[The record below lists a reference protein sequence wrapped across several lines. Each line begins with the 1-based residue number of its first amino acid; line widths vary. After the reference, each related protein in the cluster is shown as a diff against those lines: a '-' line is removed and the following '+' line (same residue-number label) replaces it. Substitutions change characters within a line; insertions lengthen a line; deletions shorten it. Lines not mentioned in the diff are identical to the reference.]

1 MRTTAVLLVLALIA
15 GAQIIPIRLGDPI
28 NLIPPA
34 TNADGNGV
42 LFAAGVSPDGTV
54 QQATN
59 LYLFMEGRV
68 AASVRQLTNYAGSS
82 TLTGVTSVSFSASS
96 GVAGFAT
103 LPAGPGGA
111 EEVHLIDTA
120 SAADRTLVTDKQG
133 CIQPLCVSC
142 FRACV
147 GPVHVTDDGSRVLFA
162 VARQKP
168 FFVVNADGTG
178 LNGLPIYQGSLA
190 PSPQRVIS
198 RAGNV
203 VFTSS
208 APSGPTF
215 AAAAT
220 DAYTINLDSTGLR
233 QVTRFGDPMF
243 FASNAAI
250 SADGSLIA
258 FESNFSNSGPQ
269 TVQVWVVRPDGTGLR
284 MVSTGPDSAGS
295 PTISGD
301 GSVVTFLQS
310 GQIMRTRTDGDTT
323 PLALTKLSFSAPRDP
338 VVSEDGAQVAFTLGP
353 PSGSPAAVHRIPT
366 DSTTDL
372 RGFGSV
378 YAPRMLNQ
386 NGVATA
392 AGYGS
397 PSAGSLISVYGANL
411 VLDELSQASEFPL
424 PPVLNGLSLL
434 VNGQPVPLLAITPW
448 QINAHLPQ
456 TVPPG
461 VATFQLRYTGFPQS
475 PLVSAEVRSFS
486 PANFAFPF
494 TRGRLYYSQAAAFHA
509 GTGVAADMDNPAVA
523 GEILEIYG
531 LGLGVTVPAVD
542 AGVPSPASPPA
553 VASHMPRVQIGGR
566 DAVITFAGLAPG
578 LAGVYQV
585 NAIVPGGLS
594 PGLQS
599 LAWIGVDGLLSYSSI
614 AVK

>member
-1 MRTTAVLLVLALIA
+1 MRQTAALVVLALVA

-34 TNADGNGV
+34 TNADGRGI
-42 LFAAGVSPDGTV
+42 LFAASISPDGTA
-54 QQATN
+54 QQGTN
-59 LYLFMEGRV
+59 LYLFMAGRV
-68 AASVRQLTNYAGSS
+68 TASIRQLTNYTGSS
-82 TLTGVTSVSFSASS
+82 TLTGVTSLSYAGSS

-103 LPAGPGGA
+103 LPSGPGGP

-120 SAADRTLVTDKQG
+120 SPADRTLVTDKQG

-147 GPVHVTDDGSRVLFA
+147 GPVHVADDGSKVLYA

-178 LNGLPIYQGSLA
+178 PSGLPVYQGSLA
-190 PSPQRVIS
+190 PSPLRVIS
-198 RAGNV
+198 RAGNA

-220 DAYTINLDSTGLR
+220 DVYSINLDGTGLR
-233 QVTRFGDPMF
+233 QVTRFGDAMF
-243 FASNAAI
+243 FSANATI

-258 FESNFSNSGPQ
+258 FESNFSSSGPQ
-269 TVQVWVVRPDGTGLR
+269 TTQVWVVRPDGTGLR
-284 MVSTGPDSAGS
+284 MLSTGSDSAGS

-310 GQIMRTRTDGDTT
+310 GQIMRARTDGTT

-338 VVSEDGAQVAFTLGP
+338 VVSEDGSQVAFTLGP
-353 PSGSPAAVHRIPT
+353 LSGSSAGLYQTPT
-366 DSTTDL
+366 NTTTDL
-372 RGFGSV
+372 RAFLPV
-378 YAPRMLNQ
+378 YAPRMLNM

-411 VLDELSQASEFPL
+411 GLDELSQARGFPL

-434 VNGQPVPLLAITPW
+434 VNGQPIPLLAVTPW
-448 QINAHLPQ
+448 QINAQLPQ
-456 TVPPG
+456 TMPPG
-461 VATFQLRYTGFPQS
+461 AATFQLRYSGFPQS
-475 PLVSAEVRSFS
+475 PPVSAEIKSFS

-494 TRGRLYYSQAAAFHA
+494 TRGRLYYSQAAAFHS

-523 GEILEIYG
+523 GETLEIYG
-531 LGLGVTVPAVD
+531 LGLGVTIPAVD

-553 VASHMPRVQIGGR
+553 AAGQIPRVQIGGR
-566 DAVITFAGLAPG
+566 DSVITFAGLAPG

-594 PGLQS
+594 PGLKS
-599 LAWIGVDGLLSYSSI
+599 LAWIGADGLLSYSSI

>member
-1 MRTTAVLLVLALIA
+1 MRQTAVLLVLALIA

-28 NLIPPA
+28 NLISPA
-34 TNADGNGV
+34 TNADGRGI
-42 LFAAGVSPDGTV
+42 LFAAGISPDGTA
-54 QQATN
+54 QQGTN
-59 LYLFMEGRV
+59 LYLFMAGRV
-68 AASVRQLTNYAGSS
+68 AASIRQLTNYAGSS
-82 TLTGVTSVSFSASS
+82 TLTGVTSIAYAGSS

-103 LPAGPGGA
+103 LPSGPGGP

-120 SAADRTLVTDKQG
+120 SPADRTLVTDKQG

-147 GPVHVTDDGSRVLFA
+147 GPVHVTDDGSKVLYA

-168 FFVVNADGTG
+168 FFVVNADGTI
-178 LNGLPIYQGSLA
+178 LIGLPIYQGGLA

-215 AAAAT
+215 ASAAT
-220 DAYTINLDSTGLR
+220 DVYLMSLDGTGLK

-243 FASNAAI
+243 FTANATI

-258 FESNFSNSGPQ
+258 FESNFSNNGPQ
-269 TVQVWVVRPDGTGLR
+269 TTQVWVVRPDGTGLR
-284 MVSTGPDSAGS
+284 MLSTGSDSAGNS
-295 PTISGD
+295 TISGD

-310 GQIMRTRTDGDTT
+310 GQIMRARTDSSTP

-338 VVSEDGAQVAFTLGP
+338 VVSEDGTQVAFTLGP
-353 PSGSPAAVHRIPT
+353 LSGSSAGVYQTPT
-366 DSTTDL
+366 NSTTDL
-372 RGFGSV
+372 RAFLPV
-378 YAPRMLNQ
+378 YAPRMLNM

-397 PSAGSLISVYGANL
+397 PSAGSLISAYGANL
-411 VLDELSQASEFPL
+411 GLDELSQASGFPL

-434 VNGQPVPLLAITPW
+434 VNGQPVPLLAVTPW
-448 QINAHLPQ
+448 QINAQLPQ
-456 TVPPG
+456 TVPQG
-461 VATFQLRYTGFPQS
+461 AATFQLRYAGFPQS
-475 PLVSAEVRSFS
+475 PPVSAEIKSFS

-494 TRGRLYYSQAAAFHA
+494 TRGRLYYSQAAAFHT
-509 GTGVAADMDNPAVA
+509 GTGVAADMDNPAAA
-523 GEILEIYG
+523 GETLEIYG

-553 VASHMPRVQIGGR
+553 VASQMPRVQIGGR

-585 NAIVPGGLS
+585 NVIVPGGLS
-594 PGLQS
+594 PGLKS
-599 LAWIGVDGLLSYSSI
+599 LAWIGVDGMLSYSSI